1 MQTTRRVFLG
11 TAGAVAAAAAAPRP
25 ARPAAAGPA
34 QKQLLYVAAC
44 TPCDKTLKFDDGVYK
59 EMMPYF
65 KEKGVDG
72 VVVLGTTGEYPSFSV
87 AERKRIAETALKHR
101 SGLSIIVQAGT
112 TNFPETNELIS
123 HAAANG
129 ADGILCIP
137 PFYYKKPALEGLV
150 KYYSL
155 ILEAS
160 KIPVNL
166 YHIPGTSAVPITN
179 ELLHALEHY
188 PNLAG
193 IKDSAGDAPEYQSF
207 VKEFPKLNMMTGTA
221 NNLKTALQSGMGA
234 ILADANL
241 FPKQCAAIFAA
252 HRAGKDIDEPYN
264 KLREVNTAMRPLG
277 VGSYGPMKYALSLM
291 MGTRQT
297 YQRPPHIDVTEQQK
311 AQIKSKLT
319 ELGLLA

>member
-1 MQTTRRVFLG
+1 METTRRVFLG
-11 TAGAVAAAAAAPRP
+11 AAGAVAAVAAAPRP
-25 ARPAAAGPA
+25 PKPANGSA
-34 QKQLLYVAAC
+34 QKLYVAAC
-44 TPCDKTLKFDDGVYK
+44 TPCDKALKFDEGVYK

-65 KEKGVDG
+65 KEKGIDG

-87 AERKRIAETALKHR
+87 AERKKVAETALKHR
-101 SGLSIIVQAGT
+101 SGLAIIVQVGT
-112 TNFPETNELIS
+112 TNFPETIELLT
-123 HAAANG
+123 HATANG
-129 ADGILCIP
+129 ADGVLCIP
-137 PFYYKKPALEGLV
+137 PFYYKKPAHEGLV

-160 KIPVNL
+160 KIPVHL

-193 IKDSAGDAPEYQSF
+193 IKDSAGDAAEYQSH
-207 VKEFPKLNMMTGTA
+207 VKEFPKLNMMTGTG
-221 NNLKTALQSGMGA
+221 NNLKAALQAGMGA

-241 FPKQCAAIFAA
+241 FPKHAAAVFAA
-252 HRAGKDIDEPYN
+252 HRAGKDVDDAYN
-264 KLREVNTAMRPLG
+264 KLREVNAAMRPMG
-277 VGSYGPMKYALSLM
+277 VNSYGPMKYALSLM

-297 YQRPPHIDVTEQQK
+297 WQRPPHVDVTEEQK
-311 AQIKSKLT
+311 TQIKSKLG

>member
-1 MQTTRRVFLG
+1 METTRRVFLG
-11 TAGAVAAAAAAPRP
+11 AAGAVAAAAAAPRP
-25 ARPAAAGPA
+25 AKPANGSA
-34 QKQLLYVAAC
+34 QKLYVAAC
-44 TPCDKTLKFDDGVYK
+44 TPCDKSLKFDEGVYK

-65 KEKGVDG
+65 KEKGIEG
-72 VVVLGTTGEYPSFSV
+72 IVVLGTTGEYPSFSI
-87 AERKRIAETALKHR
+87 AERKRVAETALKHR
-101 SGLSIIVQAGT
+101 TGLAIIVQVGT
-112 TNFPETNELIS
+112 TNFPETIDLLT

-129 ADGILCIP
+129 ADGVLCIP
-137 PFYYKKPALEGLV
+137 PFYYKKPAHEGLV

-160 KIPVNL
+160 KIPVHL

-193 IKDSAGDAPEYQSF
+193 IKDSAGDAAEYASY
-207 VKEFPKLNMMTGTA
+207 VKEFPKLNMMTGTG
-221 NNLKTALQSGMGA
+221 NNLKAALQAGMGA

-241 FPKQCAAIFAA
+241 FPKHAANIFAA

-264 KLREVNTAMRPLG
+264 KLREVNAAMRPMG
-277 VGSYGPMKYALSLM
+277 VNSYGPMKYALSLM

-297 YQRPPHIDVTEQQK
+297 YQRPPNVDVTEEQK
-311 AQIKSKLT
+311 AQIKSKLG